1 MTETD
6 VIIIGAGA
14 AGLMAARTLAK
25 GGRMVLVLEA
35 RDRVGGRIH
44 TVDDAE
50 LGAEFIHGNLPVT
63 FSLLKEGGL
72 QARSASAE
80 MWQYENGSLTTDT
93 IFSLG
98 WDEVMDRLNELETDI
113 TITEFLNRYF
123 KEDRYA
129 DLRAA
134 VCGFVAGYD
143 TADPDRASSYA
154 LRKEWQSED
163 DNSQHRTNGGYGV
176 VTAYLEKEIKD
187 AGGSIAL
194 NAIVKNI
201 KWSRGAVTVSTAEGN
216 NYKAEK
222 AVIALPLGI
231 LQADAQEKAGV
242 AFEPVLQKPQRAIM
256 DLGFGAVVKIL
267 LHFDEPFWENAE
279 TDKKAGESIK
289 DMGYLFSSEAIPTW
303 WTQHPEEGTLFTGW
317 IGGPDAAKLKVK
329 SDEDILELSLT
340 SVGNIFN
347 FTPTELRKKL
357 RKYTI
362 VNWTADPFT
371 LGSYAYDTITS
382 ANGRKILFEPVED
395 TLYFAGEYLYEGPAI
410 GTVEAALCS
419 GKNVA
424 EAILRADKS
433 SV

>member
-1 MTETD
+1 MAETD
-6 VIIIGAGA
+6 IIVIGAGA

-25 GGRMVLVLEA
+25 GGRKVLVLEA
-35 RDRVGGRIH
+35 RDRIGGRIH

-98 WDEVMDRLNELETDI
+98 WDGVMDRLNELETDI
-113 TITEFLNRYF
+113 SIAEFLNRYF

-134 VCGFVAGYD
+134 VCGFVSGYD

-163 DNSQHRTNGGYGV
+163 DNSQHRINGGYRV

-201 KWSRGAVTVSTAEGN
+201 KWLRGAVTVSTAEGN

-242 AFEPVLQKPQRAIM
+242 AFQPVLQKPQRAIM

-317 IGGPDAAKLKVK
+317 IGGPDAAKLKDK

-347 FTPTELRKKL
+347 FTPTELKRKL
-357 RKYTI
+357 REYTI

-419 GKNVA
+419 GKDVA

>member
-6 VIIIGAGA
+6 IVIIGAGA

-25 GGRMVLVLEA
+25 AGKRVLVLEA
-35 RDRVGGRIH
+35 RDRIGGRIH
-44 TVDDAE
+44 TVGDAE

-63 FSLLKEGGL
+63 FNLLKEGGL

-123 KEDRYA
+123 NEDRYA

-163 DNSQHRTNGGYGV
+163 NNSQHRINGGYGV

-187 AGGSIAL
+187 AGGSIEL

-201 KWSRGAVTVSTAEGN
+201 KWSRGAVSVLTADGN

-222 AVIALPLGI
+222 VVIALPLGI
-231 LQADAQEKAGV
+231 LQADEQEKAGV
-242 AFEPVLQKPQRAIM
+242 RFEPALQKQQHGIM
-256 DLGFGAVVKIL
+256 DLGFGAVIKIL

-317 IGGPDAAKLKVK
+317 IGGPDAAKLKTK
-329 SDEDILELSLT
+329 SAEDILELSLT

-347 FTPTELRKKL
+347 FTPPELRRKL
-357 RKYTI
+357 RKYNI

-371 LGSYAYDTITS
+371 LGSYAYDTVTS

-395 TLYFAGEYLYEGPAI
+395 TLYFAGEYLSEGPAI